1 MTKRPRRNHS
11 PAFKA
16 KVAVASII
24 GAPDGLEIPSLIE
37 AANICDEAVARAHLA
52 IHGAEASI
60 RSLTTAK
67 EVRHEIEVLP
77 EAERDR
83 RLDRW
88 MRD

>member
-1 MTKRPRRNHS
+1 MTMIQTLLIGLGRRLS
-11 PAFKA
+11 LAA
-16 KVAVASII
+16 ALLGVVLLALWVAVRR
-24 GAPDGLEIPSLIE
+24 GRN
-37 AANICDEAVARAHLA
+37 AAKAEFAVRS
-52 IHGAEASI
+52 AEARI